1 MVRHS
6 RHTTSFVGEDFEM
19 KRLTVALALALA
31 LSGMAL
37 AQGVIKI
44 GVFLELSGRMA
55 VTGNDTL
62 YGINVANQQEPT
74 INGMTVEL
82 SVCDN
87 ASTVEGS
94 VACANRF
101 VDEGVVAVLGSYSSS
116 HSIPAANVLQPA
128 GIVMVSTGSTNP
140 ATTQIGDYIFRIPYT
155 DQFQGA
161 VAAQYAYSD
170 AGARKAAIFRQQDD
184 DYSVGLSSF
193 FKDSFEGYGG
203 TTTVLDYTSNNVD
216 FSAQINNLRSFAPDF
231 IYFTGFCAEAASL
244 VPQLRQQG
252 FNQPILGGD
261 ASDDSQCPEG
271 GGAAFNGFTFT
282 SFGEPEVLT
291 GAAAERAAEF
301 RTAFEKSYTL
311 DHFTGFTLSGADAY
325 KVVAQAITDAG
336 STDRAAVRDALAALQ
351 DFPGVS
357 GDITYV
363 GTDGTPA
370 NRVMGLYE
378 YAVKA
383 DGSWDKVILKGISL
397 Q

>member
-1 MVRHS
+1 
-6 RHTTSFVGEDFEM
+6 M
-19 KRLTVALALALA
+19 KRLAATVVAVALLGGVALAQDA
-31 LSGMAL
+31 
-37 AQGVIKI
+37 IKI

-62 YGINVANQQEPT
+62 YGIEVAHDQQPEVL
-74 INGMTVEL
+74 GRQVEL

-116 HSIPAANVLQPA
+116 HSIPAAEVLQAA
-128 GIVMVSTGSTNP
+128 GVVMITTGSTNP

-161 VAAQYAYSD
+161 VAAQYASD
-170 AGARKAAIFRQQDD
+170 DVGATKVAIFRQQDD
-184 DYSVGLSSF
+184 DYSVGLAGF
-193 FKDSFEGYGG
+193 FQDVFEDLGG

-216 FSAQINNLRSFAPDF
+216 FSAQINNLRSFAPDM
-231 IYFTGFCAEAASL
+231 IYYTGFCAEAASL

-252 FNQPILGGD
+252 FNQQILGGD

-271 GGAAFNGFTFT
+271 GGGAFNGFTFT
-282 SFGEPEVLT
+282 SFGEPEVLS
-291 GAAAERAAEF
+291 GAAAERAEEF
-301 RTAFEKSYTL
+301 HVAFAKKHSD

-325 KVVAQAITDAG
+325 KVAWQAINDAG
-336 STDRAAVRDALAALQ
+336 NTDHAAVRDALAALQ

-370 NRVMGLYE
+370 NRVMGLYS
-378 YAVKA
+378 YDVKA
-383 DGSWDKVILKGISL
+383 DGGWEKVTIKGISL
-397 Q
+397 D

>member
-1 MVRHS
+1 
-6 RHTTSFVGEDFEM
+6 M
-19 KRLTVALALALA
+19 KRLTVTLVLALALGG
-31 LSGMAL
+31 LVF
-37 AQGVIKI
+37 AQGVVKV

-62 YGINVANQQEPT
+62 DGIKVAQEQQPT
-74 INGMTVEL
+74 VNGMNVEL

-101 VDEGVVAVLGSYSSS
+101 LDEGVVAVLGSYSSS
-116 HSIPAANVLQPA
+116 HSIPAAEVLQPA
-128 GIVMVSTGSTNP
+128 GTVMITTGSTNP

-155 DQFQGA
+155 DQFQGT

-170 AGARKAAIFRQQDD
+170 LGATKVAIFRQQDD
-184 DYSVGLSSF
+184 DYSVGLSAF
-193 FKDSFEGYGG
+193 FQDAFDGFGG
-203 TTTVLDYTSNNVD
+203 TSTMLDYTSNNVD
-216 FSAQINNLRSFAPDF
+216 FSAQINNLRSFAPDM
-231 IYFTGFCAEAASL
+231 IYYTGFCAEAASL

-271 GGAAFNGFTFT
+271 GGTAFDGYTFT
-282 SFGEPEVLT
+282 SFGEPSVLT
-291 GAAAERAAEF
+291 GAAAERATEF
-301 RTAFEKSYTL
+301 RTAFEKDYSL

-325 KVVAQAITDAG
+325 KVLMQAIEDAS
-336 STDRAAVRDALAALQ
+336 STDHKAVRDALASLK

-370 NRVMGLYE
+370 NRVMGLYA
-378 YAVKA
+378 YKVNA
-383 DGSWDKVILKGISL
+383 DGTWEKAVLKGISL
-397 Q
+397 K

>member
-1 MVRHS
+1 MRRIAV
-6 RHTTSFVGEDFEM
+6 T
-19 KRLTVALALALA
+19 LALAVVFGGL
-31 LSGMAL
+31 AL
-37 AQGVIKI
+37 AQGTIKI

-62 YGINVANQQEPT
+62 YGVNVAHEQQPT
-74 INGMTVEL
+74 VNGMNVEL

-87 ASTVEGS
+87 ASTPEGAI
-94 VACANRF
+94 ACANRF
-101 VDEGVVAVLGSYSSS
+101 VDEGVVAVIGSYSSS

-161 VAAQYAYSD
+161 VAAQYAHDD
-170 AGARKAAIFRQQDD
+170 AGASSVAVFRQQDD
-184 DYSVGLSSF
+184 DYSVGLSGF
-193 FKDSFEGYGG
+193 FKDAFEALGG
-203 TTTVLDYTSNNVD
+203 RTIVLDYTANTVD
-216 FSAQINNLRSFAPDF
+216 FSAQLNNLRSFNPDF
-231 IYFTGFCAEAASL
+231 IYYTGFCAEAASL

-252 FNQPILGGD
+252 FTQAILGGD
-261 ASDDSQCPEG
+261 ASDDTQCPDG
-271 GGAAFNGFTFT
+271 GGTAFDGFTFT
-282 SFGEPEVLT
+282 SFGEPEVLS

-301 RTAFEKSYTL
+301 RQAFEKSYTL

-325 KVVAQAITDAG
+325 KVLVQAIADAG
-336 STDRAAVRDALAALQ
+336 SIDHAAVRDALANLK

-370 NRVMGLYE
+370 NRVMGLYA
-378 YAVKA
+378 YQFSGNSWTKAV
-383 DGSWDKVILKGISL
+383 LRGISL
-397 Q
+397 N

>member
-1 MVRHS
+1 
-6 RHTTSFVGEDFEM
+6 M
-19 KRLTVALALALA
+19 KRLAATVVALSLLGGVALAQN
-31 LSGMAL
+31 S
-37 AQGVIKI
+37 VKI

-62 YGINVANQQEPT
+62 YGVQVAHDQQPEVL
-74 INGMTVEL
+74 GMKVEL

-101 VDEGVVAVLGSYSSS
+101 VDEGVAAVIGSYSSS
-116 HSIPAANVLQPA
+116 HTIPVAQIMQPA
-128 GIVMVSTGSTNP
+128 GIVQVSTGSTNP

-161 VAAQYAYSD
+161 VAAQYAYNDS
-170 AGARKAAIFRQQDD
+170 GARKVAIFRQQDD
-184 DYSVGLSSF
+184 DYSVGLAGF
-193 FKDSFEGYGG
+193 FKDVFEQMGG

-231 IYFTGFCAEAASL
+231 IYYTGFCAEAASL

-252 FNQPILGGD
+252 FNQNILGGD

-271 GGAAFNGFTFT
+271 GGQAFDGFTFT
-282 SFGEPEVLT
+282 SFGEPEVLS
-291 GAAAERAAEF
+291 GAAAERAREF
-301 RTAFEKSYTL
+301 HTAFAKQYTD

-325 KVVAQAITDAG
+325 KVLWQAVNDAG
-336 STDRAAVRDALAALQ
+336 STDRAAIRDALNALV

-363 GTDGTPA
+363 DTDGTPA
-370 NRVMGLYE
+370 NRVMGLYS

-383 DGSWDKVILKGISL
+383 DGTWEKVIVRGISL
-397 Q
+397 D

>member
-1 MVRHS
+1 MLGS
-6 RHTTSFVGEDFEM
+6 I
-19 KRLTVALALALA
+19 
-31 LSGMAL
+31 AL
-37 AQGVIKI
+37 AQDAIKV

-62 YGINVANQQEPT
+62 YGVEVANLQQPEVL
-74 INGMTVEL
+74 GQSVEL

-101 VDEGVVAVLGSYSSS
+101 VDEGVVAVIGSYSTS
-116 HSIPAANVLQPA
+116 HSIPVAQVMQPE

-140 ATTQIGDYIFRIPYT
+140 ATTQIGDYIFRIPFT

-161 VAAQYAYSD
+161 VAAQWAYD
-170 AGARKAAIFRQQDD
+170 DNGARKVAIFRQQDD
-184 DYSVGLSSF
+184 DYSVGLAGF
-193 FKDSFEGYGG
+193 FGDAFEEMGG
-203 TTTVLDYTSNNVD
+203 STTVLDFTANNVD

-252 FNQPILGGD
+252 FNQVILGGD
-261 ASDDSQCPEG
+261 ASDDPQCPEG
-271 GGAAFNGFTFT
+271 GGEAFVDFFFT
-282 SFGEPEVLT
+282 SFGEPEVLS
-291 GAAAERAAEF
+291 GEAAARAGEF
-301 RTAFEKSYTL
+301 GEAYSAADYPADRFNS
-311 DHFTGFTLSGADAY
+311 FTLSGADAY
-325 KVVAQAITDAG
+325 KVIWQAIEDAG
-336 STDRAAVRDALAALQ
+336 STEQSAVRDALAAFV

-357 GDITYV
+357 GNITYA

-378 YAVKA
+378 YAFQA
-383 DGSWDKVILKGISL
+383 DGSWEKGIVAGISL
-397 Q
+397 D